1 MQSTEQNEFVNTQK
15 RLVMIR
21 KVVLVA
27 TIRKKRLSS
36 GVEMLGRGWTTN
48 EFESLDIKDIE
59 KLAKQKELLI
69 TILQQ
74 QQLL

>member
-27 TIRKKRLSS
+27 TIRKKEIIN
-36 GVEMLGRGWTTN
+36 GVETWTGWTTN

-74 QQLL
+74 